1 MSAMC
6 PERANHRR
14 QAGFSLVTGIFLL
27 VILAALG
34 AFLVTVSGL
43 FQVSSALDIQGA
55 RAYQAARA
63 GIEWG
68 AFQSLR
74 NGVCPAPTNLTFA
87 GTGLAD
93 FTTTV
98 TCTEPPAY
106 TEQSATVIVDQIS
119 ATACNQPA
127 AGACPNA
134 APGSNYV
141 ERQISIT
148 VSR

>member
-6 PERANHRR
+6 PERANLRR

-34 AFLVTVSGL
+34 AILVTVSGL
-43 FQVSSALDIQGA
+43 FQVGSALDLQGA

-74 NGVCPAPTNLTFA
+74 NGACPAPTNLTFA

-98 TCTEPPAY
+98 VCTENSY
-106 TEQSATVIVDQIS
+106 TEQSATVIVDQVS

>member
-6 PERANHRR
+6 PERATSRR
-14 QAGFSLVTGIFLL
+14 QVGFSLVTGIFLL

-43 FQVSSALDIQGA
+43 FQVGSALDLQGA

-74 NGVCPAPTNLTFA
+74 NGACPAPTNLTFA

-98 TCTEPPAY
+98 VCTENSY
-106 TEQSATVIVDQIS
+106 TEQSATVIVDQVS